1 LTTRGNQEILTR
13 LEQIVGQEYA
23 TNEDAHLQPYTW
35 DLTWAEPRMP
45 DYVVM
50 PKTVTEI
57 QRIVRLA
64 NHQKI
69 PIIPY
74 CNATN
79 IGGLCVPEEGGIIMD
94 LKRMDQIIKIDPET
108 NYAVIEPGVSH
119 GQFSAAL
126 KNANPQWEGHQ
137 FSEGFEFGWG
147 VCPSSGSVLAMAINH
162 GIGHLNG
169 REGVN
174 SQLLSSMEVV
184 LPTGEVVKVGSAAYS
199 DSWHSM
205 MPLPRMDG
213 LFTGWLG
220 TTGIVTKLGVW
231 IFPRRPYRDV
241 LTLAAESAKDITKY
255 MVHWRHYQLCDEV
268 TAVSW
273 WLAQIPIVFPY
284 HEKPKDAPEFYSY
297 TVVTGWTEEEIEY
310 KRKMWKQVVA
320 DEKKRGTRLV
330 DYEYPPEAKKGR
342 TELPSRIVGSTKNYS
357 KSCGGGL
364 AWPGTFAPC
373 KSWPIL
379 YEEWKKI
386 YIRHGLSP
394 ATRFTDYQGA
404 HYGMLRCM
412 TPFNKRDPKSVQA
425 ARDAMVECVRAGI
438 PLGMLPYKPPVE
450 YQNELNAVAD
460 AGYIYLMAK
469 IKDML
474 DPNNIM
480 NPGKLGVR

>member
-1 LTTRGNQEILTR
+1 MARGNQDIILK
-13 LEQIVGQEYA
+13 LEQIVGQEYVS
-23 TNEDAHLQPYTW
+23 NEEANLTPYTW
-35 DLTWAEPRMP
+35 DMTWAEPRMP
-45 DYVVM
+45 DYVIM

-57 QRIVRLA
+57 QRVLRLA

-69 PIIPY
+69 PVIPY

-94 LKRMDQIIKIDPET
+94 LKRMDQIIKIDPEH
-108 NYAVIEPGVSH
+108 NWAVIEPGVSH
-119 GQFSAAL
+119 GQFSRAL
-126 KNANPQWEGHQ
+126 KEANPQWEGLE
-137 FSEGFEFGWG
+137 FSKGFEFGWG
-147 VCPSSGSVLAMAINH
+147 VGPSSGSVLAMAINH
-162 GIGHLNG
+162 GIGGQLTG
-169 REGVN
+169 RRGVN

-184 LPTGEVVKVGSAAYS
+184 LPTAEVVKVGSAAYS
-199 DSWHSM
+199 DSWHSFL
-205 MPLPRMDG
+205 PLPRMDG

-220 TTGIVTKLGVW
+220 TTGVVTKLGVW
-231 IFPRRPYRDV
+231 IEPKRPLHDV
-241 LTLAAESAKDITKY
+241 LTLAAGSAKDMTRY
-255 MVHWRHYQLCDEV
+255 MVHWRHYSLCDEV

-273 WLAQIPIVFPY
+273 WLAQIPITFPY
-284 HEKPKDAPEFYSY
+284 KEKPKDAPEMYSY
-297 TVVTGWTEEEIEY
+297 SVITGWTEEELEY
-310 KRKMWKQVVA
+310 KRKMWKKVVA
-320 DEKKRGTRLV
+320 DERARGTQLF

-342 TELPSRIVGSTKNYS
+342 TQLPSRIVGSTKNYS
-357 KSCGGGL
+357 KSCGGGI

-373 KSWPIL
+373 SSWPTL

-386 YIRHGLSP
+386 YIKHGLSP
-394 ATRFTDYQGA
+394 ATRFTDYAGA

-412 TPFNKRDPKSVQA
+412 TPFDKRDPKSVQA

-460 AGYIYLMAK
+460 AGWILLMTK